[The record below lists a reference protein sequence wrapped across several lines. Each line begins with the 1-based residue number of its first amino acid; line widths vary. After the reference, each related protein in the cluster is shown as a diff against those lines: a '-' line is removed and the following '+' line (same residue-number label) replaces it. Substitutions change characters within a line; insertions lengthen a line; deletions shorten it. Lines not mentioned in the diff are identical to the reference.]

1 MFDGWALSNHGALLS
16 HLQLEMKQEH
26 CSFSSAF
33 FFFVLNKLLNFLGLQ
48 VVKYFLDTKTFQKVK
63 FVYPKNEESIELMR
77 QNFDIEILPA
87 EFGGKDNS
95 QYDHEEFS
103 NLMAQDDVKAA
114 RFWGLDK
121 KLTCTS
127 NGHLAPEPALVTT
140 QSN

>member
-1 MFDGWALSNHGALLS
+1 M
-16 HLQLEMKQEH
+16 
-26 CSFSSAF
+26 
-33 FFFVLNKLLNFLGLQ
+33 
-48 VVKYFLDTKTFQKVK
+48 
-63 FVYPKNEESIELMR
+63 YPKNEESIELMR